1 MDAVEFNTQLNAL
14 RKTYKTRL
22 PQTIGQIHMLWEQY
36 LRGGDAAEASLVE
49 MRSQIHKIAGSGSTF
64 GFSMVSEIADRLE
77 LLLQV
82 LTESGLSPSTTQIE
96 QIKSQI
102 FSLETLKYL
111 SNLGSDEDHNDKLAV
126 QSDGIPLASIADKLL
141 YIVDDEDFARKLA
154 LQLSGKGF
162 KPEFFL
168 NSTDFEFA
176 FNKSRPDVVLMDM
189 RLQEGLY
196 AGAEIS
202 RKINAGD
209 IKPVPIIFISVMDD
223 FQARLQAV
231 RAGATHFFKKP
242 FDIELISQVIA
253 NVSQSDPVNPYRVL
267 IIDDDIDLT
276 TFYRL
281 ALESVNMEA
290 VVENDPLNAL
300 EALKKFEPDLILLD
314 VNLPNC
320 NGIELATII
329 RQYQQ
334 YDLIPIVFLT
344 TEWRKDTKLASINL
358 GSDDFLSKPI
368 APWYL
373 VETLRS
379 RIKRARILR
388 AGIEKIKKF

>member
-22 PQTIGQIHMLWEQY
+22 PQTIGQIRMLWEQY

-49 MRSQIHKIAGSGSTF
+49 MRSQIHKI
-64 GFSMVSEIADRLE
+64 SMVSEIADRLE

-189 RLQEGLY
+189 R
-196 AGAEIS
+196 
-202 RKINAGD
+202 
-209 IKPVPIIFISVMDD
+209 FI
-223 FQARLQAV
+223 
-231 RAGATHFFKKP
+231 
-242 FDIELISQVIA
+242 
-253 NVSQSDPVNPYRVL
+253 
-267 IIDDDIDLT
+267 
-276 TFYRL
+276 
-281 ALESVNMEA
+281 
-290 VVENDPLNAL
+290 
-300 EALKKFEPDLILLD
+300 
-314 VNLPNC
+314 C
-320 NGIELATII
+320 
-329 RQYQQ
+329 
-334 YDLIPIVFLT
+334 
-344 TEWRKDTKLASINL
+344 WC
-358 GSDDFLSKPI
+358 
-368 APWYL
+368 
-373 VETLRS
+373 
-379 RIKRARILR
+379 
-388 AGIEKIKKF
+388 

>member
-1 MDAVEFNTQLNAL
+1 
-14 RKTYKTRL
+14 
-22 PQTIGQIHMLWEQY
+22 
-36 LRGGDAAEASLVE
+36 
-49 MRSQIHKIAGSGSTF
+49 
-64 GFSMVSEIADRLE
+64 
-77 LLLQV
+77 
-82 LTESGLSPSTTQIE
+82 
-96 QIKSQI
+96 
-102 FSLETLKYL
+102 
-111 SNLGSDEDHNDKLAV
+111 
-126 QSDGIPLASIADKLL
+126 
-141 YIVDDEDFARKLA
+141 
-154 LQLSGKGF
+154 
-162 KPEFFL
+162 
-168 NSTDFEFA
+168 
-176 FNKSRPDVVLMDM
+176 
-189 RLQEGLY
+189 
-196 AGAEIS
+196 
-202 RKINAGD
+202 
-209 IKPVPIIFISVMDD
+209 MDD

-314 VNLPNC
+314 VNMPNC